1 MWHPDSWQALPLS
14 QFPPYPDAAALSRAT
29 AELRRLP
36 PLVTT
41 SEIDRL
47 QSQLADAAAGKRFL
61 LQGGDCA
68 ESFADCTSERITSK
82 LKILL
87 QMSLVL
93 LHGLNVPIV
102 RVGRIAGQYAKP
114 RSDES
119 ETRDG
124 ITLPSYRGDLINDA
138 EFSLAA
144 RTPDPQR
151 LLTGYSLASL
161 TLNYIRAL
169 TESGFTDLAEAE
181 HWNLD
186 FMAQSPRAADYQHI
200 VDEVRRAFARENGH
214 GVAAE
219 ISTAAR
225 QRGLDK
231 MAARPDFP
239 ATGFAAAVF
248 SAAIF
253 PAQEVFTCHEA
264 LHLHYESALTRK
276 ASLNPDAQGRW
287 YNFSTH
293 LPWVGMRT
301 ADLHGAHIEYLRGI
315 ANPVAV
321 KVGPGLS
328 GDGLRALCER
338 LNPARIPGRLTLIHR
353 FGASRIQ
360 QHLPALIDAV
370 RQDAHPVLWVCDPMH
385 GNTQLTASG
394 IKTRR
399 FDDILSELEQA
410 FALHRQQGSVLGGV
424 HFELTG
430 EAVTEC
436 IGGARGL
443 DEAGLDRAY
452 HSLVDPRLNGE
463 QALEMALAIVRM
475 RQGRPAIGAD
485 IPANQQVGG

>member
-1 MWHPDSWQALPLS
+1 MWHPDSWQALPLR
-14 QFPPYPDAAALSRAT
+14 QFPPYPDAAALARAT
-29 AELRRLP
+29 TELRRLP
-36 PLVTT
+36 PLVTV
-41 SEIDRL
+41 SEIEHLR
-47 QSQLADAAAGKRFL
+47 QQLADAAAGKRFL

-93 LHGLNVPIV
+93 LHGLNVPII

-124 ITLPSYRGDLINDA
+124 LTLPSYRGDLINAA
-138 EFSLAA
+138 EFSVDA
-144 RTPDPQR
+144 RTPNPQR

-186 FMAQSPRAADYQHI
+186 FMARSSRAGEYQQI
-200 VDEVRRAFARENGH
+200 VDEVRRAFALLQHVGASAPRERN
-214 GVAAE
+214 
-219 ISTAAR
+219 
-225 QRGLDK
+225 K
-231 MAARPDFP
+231 F
-239 ATGFAAAVF
+239 
-248 SAAIF
+248 
-253 PAQEVFTCHEA
+253 FTCHEA
-264 LHLHYESALTRK
+264 LHLHYESALTRQSDP
-276 ASLNPDAQGRW
+276 ANDPHGRW
-287 YNFSTH
+287 YNMSTH

-301 ADLHGAHIEYLRGI
+301 ADRHGAHIEYLRGI
-315 ANPVAV
+315 ANPVAL
-321 KVGPGLS
+321 KVGPGMQPEE
-328 GDGLRALCER
+328 LRALAER
-338 LNPARIPGRLTLIHR
+338 LNPGRIPGRLTLIHR
-353 FGASRIQ
+353 FGANRIQ
-360 QHLPALIDAV
+360 QHLPALIEAI
-370 RQDAHPVLWVCDPMH
+370 RQEGQPVLWCCDPMH

-410 FALHRQQGSVLGGV
+410 FAIHRQLGSVLGGV

-436 IGGARGL
+436 LGGARGL
-443 DEAGLDRAY
+443 DEADLDRAY
-452 HSLVDPRLNGE
+452 ESLVDPRLNGE
-463 QALEMALAIVRM
+463 QALEMALAIVRL
-475 RQGRPAIGAD
+475 RQGRQLGAVSVTGT
-485 IPANQQVGG
+485 NVR

>member
-1 MWHPDSWQALPLS
+1 MWHPDSWQALPLR
-14 QFPPYPDAAALSRAT
+14 QFPPYPDAAALGRAT

-36 PLVTT
+36 PLVTEN
-41 SEIDRL
+41 EIDSL
-47 QSQLADAAAGKRFL
+47 QQQLADAALGKRFL

-114 RSDES
+114 RSDEN

-124 ITLPSYRGDLINDA
+124 LTLPSYRGDLINAA
-138 EFSLAA
+138 EFSVAA

-200 VDEVRRAFARENGH
+200 VDEVRRAFALLQTVAGKPPRERS
-214 GVAAE
+214 E
-219 ISTAAR
+219 
-225 QRGLDK
+225 
-231 MAARPDFP
+231 F
-239 ATGFAAAVF
+239 
-248 SAAIF
+248 
-253 PAQEVFTCHEA
+253 FTCHEA

-276 ASLNPDAQGRW
+276 AGLDHDKQGRW

-301 ADLHGAHIEYLRGI
+301 ADRHGAHIEYLRGI
-315 ANPVAV
+315 ANPVAI
-321 KVGPGLS
+321 KIGPGMS
-328 GDGLRALCER
+328 AEELRPLCER
-338 LNPARIPGRLTLIHR
+338 LNPGRLPGRLTLIHR
-353 FGASRIQ
+353 FGANRIGH
-360 QHLPALIDAV
+360 HLPSLIEAV
-370 RQDAHPVLWVCDPMH
+370 RQEGQPVLWCCDPMH
-385 GNTQLTASG
+385 GNTQLTTNG

-399 FDDILSELEQA
+399 FDDILGELEQA
-410 FALHRQQGSVLGGV
+410 FAIHRGLGSILGGV

-443 DEAGLDRAY
+443 DEADLDRAY
-452 HSLVDPRLNGE
+452 QSLVDPRLNGE

-475 RQGRPAIGAD
+475 RQGRMSA
-485 IPANQQVGG
+485 VGSTGTNVW